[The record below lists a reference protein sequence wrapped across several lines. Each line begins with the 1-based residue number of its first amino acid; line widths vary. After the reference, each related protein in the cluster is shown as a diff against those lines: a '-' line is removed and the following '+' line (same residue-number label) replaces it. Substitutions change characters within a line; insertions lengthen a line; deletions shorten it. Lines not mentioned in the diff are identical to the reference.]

1 MKPTDVASRRERV
14 FMVVAVVAAFC
25 SSACLFLL
33 ELIAGKYL
41 LPQFGGAPGVW
52 TSCLAFFQLSL
63 VAAYWYADH
72 VIRTLSPRIQ
82 ILVQSVLFFAAWS
95 ITTLGLGA
103 TLVARP
109 EAGLPLAVVVM
120 AFLAISVGPVFFAV
134 ATLAPL
140 FAHWRTLWGGGR
152 DAHWLYAAG
161 NAGSFAVLA
170 AYPLL
175 IEPTAGLS
183 WQASMAGRFYV
194 SVGLLALVCGVLAV
208 SPWWGA
214 SGPSL
219 PTASPR
225 MTPSHEI
232 GWINWLRWALLAALP
247 ASWLASVTTHAT
259 VEIAPIPLLW
269 VVPLAAYL
277 ASFVIVFAPWGRRL
291 RQFEPGALCVAVGG
305 VAWMLAGNVSE
316 PVWPVLAAH
325 IAAFFVVSICL
336 HGMLVDSRPPAE
348 RLSSFYLAMA
358 TGGACGGLFN
368 AVAAPA
374 VFDAHHEFPLAVAAA
389 AALVPTFVK
398 WPPQRRWAAAV
409 AVGLVLGAML
419 ACAPWLA
426 PSRAV
431 WLAVIATAVATIL
444 GSLRGWERAAAF
456 ALLLAATF
464 VVDEAVHRVCRR
476 SRTFF
481 GVLRVCEDDNGPS
494 RRLMHGGITH
504 GAQLVSDDRQRRAIA
519 LSYYHQAG
527 PLGSVFR
534 GMELACPPRR
544 VGIAGLGVGTIA
556 SYAKPG
562 QEFVFFEI
570 DPAVVQIAGDARL
583 FTFLADCL
591 GDVRLVTD
599 DARLALEREPDGSI
613 DLIVIDAFTGDS
625 VPTHL
630 LTREALAL
638 YGRKVSTAGVVA
650 LHVSNKY
657 LNFVPVVEAL
667 AADGGWM
674 ALQGR
679 DEDVPLEYARSPSEW
694 MALSRSLDTIK
705 SIYMNPTSERW
716 TWKPTAEK
724 PSGVPW
730 TDDRTAVA
738 DALRR

>member
-1 MKPTDVASRRERV
+1 MTPPDGVSSRERV

-33 ELIAGKYL
+33 ELIAGKFL
-41 LPQFGGAPGVW
+41 LPRFGGAPGVW

-63 VAAYWYADH
+63 VAAYWYADR
-72 VIRTLSPRIQ
+72 VIRTLSPRSQVI
-82 ILVQSVLFFAAWS
+82 VQALLFVAAW
-95 ITTLGLGA
+95 IVATLGLGV

-109 EAGLPLAVVVM
+109 ESSLPLALIVM
-120 AFLAISVGPVFFAV
+120 AFLAVSVGPVFFAV

-170 AYPLL
+170 AYPLA
-175 IEPTAGLS
+175 IEPAAGLS
-183 WQASMAGRFYV
+183 WQASMAGRCFV
-194 SVGLLALVCGVLAV
+194 AVGLLTLACGTLAV
-208 SPWWGA
+208 IRRPGA
-214 SGPSL
+214 SAPRPSTSP
-219 PTASPR
+219 PT
-225 MTPSHEI
+225 MTPSGEI
-232 GWINWLRWALLAALP
+232 GWTNWLRWAVLAALP

-277 ASFVIVFAPWGRRL
+277 ASFVIVFAPWGRHL
-291 RQFEPGALCVAVGG
+291 RRFEPLALSGAVG
-305 VAWMLAGNVSE
+305 VAAWMLAGNVSE
-316 PVWPVLAAH
+316 PVGTVLAAH
-325 IAAFFVVSICL
+325 ITAFFVVCICL
-336 HGMLVDSRPPAE
+336 HGMLVDDRPPAE

-358 TGGACGGLFN
+358 AGGACGGLFN
-368 AVAAPA
+368 AIVAPA
-374 VFDAHHEFPLAVAAA
+374 VFDAHHEFPLAVAAT
-389 AALVPTFVK
+389 AALVPAFIK
-398 WPPQRRWAAAV
+398 GPPPRRWAAAAV
-409 AVGLVLGAML
+409 AGLAIAGML
-419 ACAPWLA
+419 ALAPWFT
-426 PSRAV
+426 PSRTI

-444 GSLRGWERAAAF
+444 VSLRGRERVGAF

-464 VVDEAVHRVCRR
+464 VVDEAAHRVCRR

-504 GAQLVSDDRQRRAIA
+504 GAQLVSDDRRRRAVA

-534 GMELACPPRR
+534 GMELVCPPRR
-544 VGIAGLGVGTIA
+544 VGVAGLGVGTIA

-570 DPAVVQIAGDARL
+570 DPAVVQIASDARL

-613 DLIVIDAFTGDS
+613 DLLVVDAFTGDS

-630 LTREALAL
+630 LTREAFAL
-638 YGRKVSTAGVVA
+638 YGRKVSPEGAIA

-657 LNFVPVVEAL
+657 LDFVPVVEAL

-679 DEDVPLEYARSPSEW
+679 DEDVPSEYARSPSEW
-694 MALSRSLDTIK
+694 MALSRSLGTVK
-705 SIYMNPTSERW
+705 AIYTNPTSDRW
-716 TWKPTAEK
+716 IWKPTAEK
-724 PSGVPW
+724 PNGVPW

-738 DALRR
+738 DAMRR